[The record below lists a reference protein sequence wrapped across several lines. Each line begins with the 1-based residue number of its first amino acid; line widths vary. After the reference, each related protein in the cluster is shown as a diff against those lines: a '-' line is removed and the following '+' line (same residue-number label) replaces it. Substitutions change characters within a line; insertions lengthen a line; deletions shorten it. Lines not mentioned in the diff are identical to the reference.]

1 MTEQLKKRVLL
12 VFGTRPEAIKMAPVI
27 RALSKYGSAMDVG
40 VCVTAQ
46 HREMLDQVLG
56 FFGVKPQFDLDL
68 MQQNQSL
75 FGLTADIIK
84 RMELVLDDFQPD
96 IVLVH
101 GDTSTSMAVSLASYY
116 AKVPVGHVEAG
127 LRTYQR
133 YSPFPEEM
141 NRQLTGKLATY
152 HFAPTEGAKA
162 NLLGEGIPSSSIFVT
177 GNTVVDALH
186 WSSETLNYYQDE
198 EIAALK
204 ALLSPARKCI
214 LVTAHRRENQAAGL
228 HRICDALALLA
239 ARPDMQILFPVHRS
253 PAVREIVYE
262 RLSHIENIKLIEPL
276 GYPAFIWLMLQV
288 YFIISDSGG
297 IQEESSV
304 LGKPVLVM
312 RDFSER
318 PEAIGVGS
326 MKLVGTDTD
335 RIYQEAIALLD
346 NDLTYQRMATKS
358 MVYGDGH
365 SADRI
370 ARIIA
375 DL

>member
-1 MTEQLKKRVLL
+1 MKRILL

-27 RALSKYGSAMDVG
+27 MALSKYQTAIEVG

-56 FFGVKPQFDLDL
+56 FFDVKPQFDLNL

-84 RMELVLDDFQPD
+84 RMESVLHEFRPD
-96 IVLVH
+96 MVLVH
-101 GDTSTSMAVSLASYY
+101 GDTSTSMAASLASHY
-116 AKVPVGHVEAG
+116 AKIPVGHVEAG

-133 YSPFPEEM
+133 YAPFPEEM

-162 NLLGEGIPSSSIFVT
+162 NLLSEGIPSTSIFVT
-177 GNTVVDALH
+177 GNTVVDALY
-186 WSSETLNYYQDE
+186 WSSKALEHYEDD

-204 ALLSPARKCI
+204 ALVNRNKKCV
-214 LVTAHRRENQAAGL
+214 LVTAHRRENQETGL
-228 HRICDALALLA
+228 YNICDALVRLA
-239 ARPDMQILFPVHRS
+239 AHPDTEIVFPVHRN
-253 PAVREIVYE
+253 PVVRKIVYE
-262 RLSHIENIKLIEPL
+262 RLAHIDNIKLIDPL
-276 GYPAFIWLMLQV
+276 GYPAFIWLMLEAH
-288 YFIISDSGG
+288 FIISDSGG
-297 IQEESSV
+297 IQEESAV

-318 PEAIGVGS
+318 PEAIGAGS
-326 MKLVGTDTD
+326 MKLVGTDKD
-335 RIYQEAIALLD
+335 RIYNEAMALLD
-346 NDLTYQRMATKS
+346 DDVAYQRMATKS
-358 MVYGDGH
+358 SVYGDGQ

-370 ARIIA
+370 AGIIA
-375 DL
+375 DLKH

>member
-1 MTEQLKKRVLL
+1 
-12 VFGTRPEAIKMAPVI
+12 MAPVVK
-27 RALSKYGSAMDVG
+27 ALSTYGAAMDVG

-46 HREMLDQVLG
+46 HREMLDQVLD
-56 FFGVKPQFDLDL
+56 FFEVKPQFDLNL
-68 MQQNQSL
+68 MQRNQSL
-75 FGLTADIIK
+75 FGLTAAIIK
-84 RMELVLDDFQPD
+84 QMEGVLRDFRPD

-101 GDTSTSMAVSLASYY
+101 GDTSTSMVASLAAYY
-116 AKVPVGHVEAG
+116 AKIPVGHVEAG

-133 YSPFPEEM
+133 YAPFPEEM
-141 NRQLTGKLATY
+141 NRQLTGRLATY

-186 WSSETLNYYQDE
+186 WSSEALSHYQDE

-204 ALLSPARKCI
+204 ASVIPDKKCI
-214 LVTAHRRENQAAGL
+214 LVTAHRRENQATGL
-228 HRICDALALLA
+228 HHICEALALLA
-239 ARPDMQILFPVHRS
+239 GHPDAQIVFPVHRN
-253 PAVREIVYE
+253 PAVRKIVYE
-262 RLSHIENIKLIEPL
+262 RLSAVDNIKLIDPL
-276 GYPAFIWLMLQV
+276 GYPAFVWLMLQAH
-288 YFIISDSGG
+288 FIISDSGG
-297 IQEESSV
+297 IQEESAV

-318 PEAIGVGS
+318 PEAIGTGS

-335 RIYQEAIALLD
+335 RIYREARTLLD
-346 NDLTYQRMATKS
+346 DGAAYQRMATKS
-358 MVYGDGH
+358 MVYGDGR

-375 DL
+375 DF

>member
-1 MTEQLKKRVLL
+1 MKRILL

-27 RALSKYGSAMDVG
+27 KALSRYETAMDVG

-56 FFGVKPQFDLDL
+56 FFDVKPQFDLDL

-75 FGLTADIIK
+75 FELTADIIK
-84 RMELVLDDFQPD
+84 RMEGVLADFRPD
-96 IVLVH
+96 MVLVH
-101 GDTSTSMAVSLASYY
+101 GDTSTSMAAALASHY

-133 YSPFPEEM
+133 YAPFPEEM

-162 NLLGEGIPSSSIFVT
+162 NLLGEGVPPSSIFVT

-186 WSSETLNYYQDE
+186 WSSEALNHYQDK
-198 EIAALK
+198 EITALK
-204 ALLSPARKCI
+204 GLVSANKKCI
-214 LVTAHRRENQAAGL
+214 LVTAHRRENQDIGL
-228 HRICDALALLA
+228 HNICDALVLLA
-239 ARPDMQILFPVHRS
+239 GHPDTQIVFPVHRN
-253 PAVREIVYE
+253 PAVRKIVFE
-262 RLSHIENIKLIEPL
+262 RLSHIDNISLTDPL
-276 GYPAFIWLMLQV
+276 GYPAFIWLMLQAH
-288 YFIISDSGG
+288 FIISDSGG
-297 IQEESSV
+297 IQEESAV

-318 PEAIGVGS
+318 PEAIGTGS

-335 RIYQEAIALLD
+335 RIYLEAMALLD
-346 NDLTYQRMATKS
+346 DDAAYQHMATKS

-365 SADRI
+365 SAERI
-370 ARIIA
+370 GRIIA